1 LKITDIQEVVKI
13 IKSKSKDCIVVV
25 DNTFLTSYLQSP
37 LELGADISLHSV
49 SKYIG
54 GHSDII
60 MGVIV
65 LRD

>member
-1 LKITDIQEVVKI
+1 LKITDIQELVKI